1 MEPKNRGQSVTEI
14 VLYNSFVQLIL
25 FIILSIAVAEALLIV
40 LSDFRFYFPRWL
52 EELLFNP
59 TIMIVLL
66 SPFTTPDSGLSLLM
80 FDPTLFALL
89 LSPVAYFVL
98 FRPWVRRIAFRKK
111 EEEMRIEKER
121 IEYARKVKNEFL
133 TNMSHELRTPLN
145 SIIGFSELLRQKVT
159 GVLNAKQEHYVNNI
173 QISGN
178 ILLAAISDMLDLS
191 NMEMGKMELVFEE
204 IHLHEAIDEA
214 IAPLKEKAE
223 KQKVQIKKE
232 LDPALEFINADKF
245 VLKRVLFNLLHNA
258 IKFSKDEG
266 GIVTITTQ
274 KDGDMARISVSDTGI
289 GIMEEDMKRLFTQ
302 FPHIDSETPR
312 RFEGTGLGLA
322 LSNQL
327 VELHGGKLWA
337 KSTFD
342 EGSTFTFLLP
352 INAGKMMEK
361 MRKVPVA
368 LR

>member
-40 LSDFRFYFPRWL
+40 LSYFRFSFPMWL
-52 EELLFNP
+52 DELLFNP
-59 TIMIVLL
+59 TLMIVLL
-66 SPFTTPDSGLSLLM
+66 SPFTTPDSELSLLI

-98 FRPWVRRIAFRKK
+98 FRPWVRRIALRKK

-145 SIIGFSELLRQKVT
+145 SIIGFSELLRQKMT
-159 GVLNAKQEHYVNNI
+159 GVLDAKQEHYVNNI
-173 QISGN
+173 LTSGN
-178 ILLAAISDMLDLS
+178 TLLAVISDMLDLS
-191 NMEMGKMELVFEE
+191 NIDIGKMELVFEE
-204 IHLHEAIDEA
+204 IHLPEAIDET
-214 IAPLKEKAE
+214 ITPLKEKAE
-223 KQKVQIKKE
+223 KQKVRIEKK
-232 LDPALEFINADKF
+232 LDPALEFINADRY
-245 VLKRVLFNLLHNA
+245 VLRKALVNLLHNA
-258 IKFSKDEG
+258 VKFSKDEG
-266 GIVTITTQ
+266 GIVTITAQ
-274 KDGDMARISVSDTGI
+274 KDGDMARISISDTGI
-289 GIMEEDMKRLFTQ
+289 GIREDDMNRLFTQ

-322 LSNQL
+322 LSKQL

-337 KSTFD
+337 KSMFG

-352 INAGKMMEK
+352 INAGKTVEIK
-361 MRKVPVA
+361 
-368 LR
+368 